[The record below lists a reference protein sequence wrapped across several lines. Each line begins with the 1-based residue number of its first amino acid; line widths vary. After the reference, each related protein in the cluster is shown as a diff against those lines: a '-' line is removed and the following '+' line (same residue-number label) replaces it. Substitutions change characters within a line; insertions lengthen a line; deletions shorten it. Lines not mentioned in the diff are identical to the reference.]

1 MNATVECQRNFMY
14 TSPCVELTRYKVALS
29 YSDFAGS
36 MLRHIVQV
44 VPRIILWNYANK
56 QQSVFLFPGA
66 ILVKPYWLISVYVY
80 NVTVFRV

>member
-1 MNATVECQRNFMY
+1 MNATVEYQRNFMY

-44 VPRIILWNYANK
+44 VPRIIL
-56 QQSVFLFPGA
+56 
-66 ILVKPYWLISVYVY
+66 
-80 NVTVFRV
+80 